1 MKKRKLVKYN
11 FDIPVKLLE
20 YHRPG
25 FDIMFYSAI
34 LGILV
39 AIVVAL
45 ICVHD
50 GKFVIQFD
58 LGRTIL
64 SLPLAILALVFKQL
78 LDELRIYPKKLMQ
91 KNVWTIEELMAMT
104 KKDRKETENIMTHVF
119 ESCFIVDIKN
129 IKE

>member
-11 FDIPVKLLE
+11 FDIPIKLLE

-25 FDIMFYSAI
+25 FDIMFYSAL

-39 AIVVAL
+39 VVILAL

-50 GKFVIQFD
+50 GKFVIKFS
-58 LGRTIL
+58 LVRVIIC
-64 SLPLAILALVFKQL
+64 LPLLILAYIFKQL
-78 LDELRIYPKKLMQ
+78 LDELRIYPRKLLQ
-91 KNVWTIEELMAMT
+91 KNIWTIDELMALT
-104 KKDRKETENIMTHVF
+104 KKNREETENIMTHVF
-119 ESCFIVDIKN
+119 EACFIVDIKN